1 MPLSSIRDL
10 LAGSVKKAGI
20 RRQIDAA
27 LLIESAN
34 RMIPAYLP
42 AFRHTDVSAISYQ
55 KATIRL
61 RATNASARYLMQNH
75 ATDLLLKLRQEFP
88 SIPLE
93 KIQIFIDRESIHQ
106 IQI

>member
-10 LAGSVKKAGI
+10 LSGSVKRAGI

-27 LLIESAN
+27 LLIEFAN

-42 AFRHTDVSAISYQ
+42 AFRQTDVSAVSYQ

-61 RATNASARYLMQNH
+61 RATNASASYLMRNH
-75 ATDLLLKLRQEFP
+75 EIDFLEKLQREFP
-88 SIPLE
+88 SIPIE
-93 KIQIFIDRESIHQ
+93 KIQIFIARESIPH
-106 IQI
+106 I